1 MRTLI
6 FGLTAALTFGSLTA
20 CSGSNA
26 PVCENPV
33 AATTV
38 EVADFTYD
46 PSCVAASAGAT
57 LTITNTG
64 KAQHTFTVSGTDAAV
79 DVASGSSAELDLTG
93 IAPGTYRVFCTY
105 HPNMEGALKV
115 G

>member
-6 FGLTAALTFGSLTA
+6 IGLVGALLLGGLTA
-20 CSGSNA
+20 CSSSNE

-38 EVADFTYD
+38 EMADFSYD
-46 PSCVAASAGAT
+46 PSCVEAPTDAT
-57 LTITNTG
+57 LTIDNTG
-64 KAQHTFTVSGTDAAV
+64 KVPHTFTVSGTDAAV
-79 DVASGSSAELDLTG
+79 DVDSGGSADLDLTG
-93 IAPGTYRVFCTY
+93 VAPGTYRVFCTY
-105 HPNMEGALKV
+105 HANMEAALKV

>member
-1 MRTLI
+1 
-6 FGLTAALTFGSLTA
+6 
-20 CSGSNA
+20 
-26 PVCENPV
+26 
-33 AATTV
+33 
-38 EVADFTYD
+38 
-46 PSCVAASAGAT
+46 
-57 LTITNTG
+57 
-64 KAQHTFTVSGTDAAV
+64 VSGTDAAV

>member
-6 FGLTAALTFGSLTA
+6 NGLVGALLLGGLTA
-20 CSGSNA
+20 CSSSNE

-38 EVADFTYD
+38 EMADFSYD
-46 PSCVAASAGAT
+46 PSCVEASAGAT
-57 LTITNTG
+57 LTIDNVG
-64 KAQHTFTVSGTDAAV
+64 KVPHTFTVSDTDASA
-79 DVASGSSAELDLTG
+79 DVAAGETADLDLTG
-93 IAPGTYRVFCTY
+93 IGPGTYRVFCTY
-105 HPNMEGALKV
+105 HPNMEAALKV

>member
-6 FGLTAALTFGSLTA
+6 IGLVGALTLGGLAA
-20 CSGSNA
+20 CSSSNE

-38 EVADFTYD
+38 EMADFSYD
-46 PSCVAASAGAT
+46 PSCVEVSAGAT
-57 LTITNTG
+57 LTIDNVG
-64 KAQHTFTVSGTDAAV
+64 KVPHTFTVSGTDAAA
-79 DVASGSSAELDLTG
+79 DVAAGESADLDLTG
-93 IAPGTYRVFCTY
+93 IGSGTYRVFCTY
-105 HPNMEGALKV
+105 HSNMEAALRV